1 MADTIESKQRFL
13 FQEIITKGYDSDD
26 FIKWIE
32 DTYEQGSLRSPGCD
46 LEKWTASKLET
57 AVKDYQATHISIYP
71 KEGMSQESPE
81 KGSPTSMSEK
91 AEMSSLRSMS
101 IPVHN
106 R

>member
-1 MADTIESKQRFL
+1 MADTVESKQRFL
-13 FQEIITKGYDSDD
+13 FQEIIAKGYDSDD

-32 DTYEQGSLRSPGCD
+32 DHHEHGNHRSPGCD
-46 LEKWTASKLET
+46 LEKWTASKLES

-71 KEGMSQESPE
+71 KEGMSQGSPE
-81 KGSPTSMSEK
+81 KGSPTSVSEK
-91 AEMSSLRSMS
+91 ADMSSLRSMS